1 MLRISIDLSYS
12 LYISDHNPT
21 MSDIAKNIA
30 FVGSSGNLGSRTLDA
45 ILKHG
50 KHNVTAITRVSS
62 TSSFPA
68 SVTVKKGDY
77 KDEVW
82 LQSVLEGQDVL
93 IVMMG
98 FSGLS
103 DEHSLYRAAAKAGV
117 KYVLPSEYGMSSAND
132 AVVKAGPIL
141 QMKRDN
147 HNLIKSL
154 GMKWIGV
161 VTNQWIDYVR

>member
-1 MLRISIDLSYS
+1 LRISIHLSYP
-12 LYISDHNPT
+12 LIISDHNAA
-21 MSDIAKNIA
+21 MSDVAKNIA
-30 FVGSSGNLGSRTLDA
+30 FVGGSGNLGSRTLDA

-50 KHNVTAITRVSS
+50 KHNVTAITRASS

-77 KDEVW
+77 KDEAW

-103 DEHSLYRAAAKAGV
+103 DEHNFYRAAAKAGV
-117 KYVLPSEYGMSSAND
+117 KYVLPSEYGMASAND
-132 AVVKAGPIL
+132 AVVKAAPIL